1 MKITNGRQA
10 GQGTY
15 GNFHVIVRLNTRAEG
30 KKLDPSVRASA
41 KYNHE
46 DGDAFTS
53 RFPVMSSNDPAL
65 SLNLACKSRCL
76 RATFISRAR
85 ARAYATAAAATELE
99 HYTEMRRNSRTLFL
113 SAAE

>member
-1 MKITNGRQA
+1 MSLRVSARARIRVIKITNGRQA

-41 KYNHE
+41 KYDHE

-85 ARAYATAAAATELE
+85 ARTPPLPPPPSWNIT
-99 HYTEMRRNSRTLFL
+99 RR
-113 SAAE
+113 

>member
-10 GQGTY
+10 GQGIY
-15 GNFHVIVRLNTRAEG
+15 GNFHVIVRLNARAEG
-30 KKLDPSVRASA
+30 KKLDPRASA

-46 DGDAFTS
+46 NGDAFTS

-85 ARAYATAAAATELE
+85 AYATVAAATELE